1 MKNKKIIGYI
11 RISTKK
17 QKLERQEENILKVYT
32 EAKIIK
38 EIFSG
43 TTQNRPE
50 WQKLKKK
57 VDNSYK
63 LVFDSVSRM
72 SRNAIEGVEEYF
84 ELLEKGVEL
93 EFLKEPYI
101 NTDVYQEQLKLN
113 ENLQVEDK
121 ELNDTIIKGIRE
133 YLKIVAAKQIKIAFE
148 QAEKEVMDLRERTK
162 EGLRE
167 TKKKGTVLGRIKGK
181 TYETKK
187 SKEMKENI
195 KKLSKDFDGNLKD
208 IEILDLLKIAR
219 MSYYK
224 YKKQLFEEQ
233 QEEIR
238 QENSL

>member
-17 QKLERQEENILKVYT
+17 QKLERQEENILKIYP

-38 EIFSG
+38 EIFTG

-63 LVFDSVSRM
+63 LVLDSVSRM
-72 SRNAIEGVEEYF
+72 SRNADEGVEEYF

-101 NTDVYQEQLKLN
+101 NTKVYEEQLKIN
-113 ENLQVEDK
+113 NSIQVEDK
-121 ELNDTIIKGIRE
+121 NLNETILKGVRE
-133 YLKIVAAKQIKIAFE
+133 YLKRIAAQQIRIAFE
-148 QAEKEVMDLRERTK
+148 QAEKEVLDLRERTK

-167 TKKKGTVLGRIKGK
+167 TKKRGTKLGRIKGK

-187 SKEMKENI
+187 SKEMKEKI
-195 KKLSKDFDGNLKD
+195 KKLSKDFEGNLKD

-224 YKKQLFEEQ
+224 YKKQLLEERGN
-233 QEEIR
+233 EIIK
-238 QENSL
+238 ENNL

>member
-17 QKLERQEENILKVYT
+17 QKLERQEENILKIYP

-38 EIFSG
+38 EIFTG

-63 LVFDSVSRM
+63 LVLDSVSRM
-72 SRNAIEGVEEYF
+72 SRNADEGVDEYF

-101 NTDVYQEQLKLN
+101 NTKVYEEQLKIN
-113 ENLQVEDK
+113 NSIQVEDK
-121 ELNDTIIKGIRE
+121 NLNETILKGVRE
-133 YLKIVAAKQIKIAFE
+133 YLKRIAAQQIRIAFE
-148 QAEKEVMDLRERTK
+148 QAEKEVLDLRERTK

-167 TKKKGTVLGRIKGK
+167 TKKRGTKLGRIKGK

-187 SKEMKENI
+187 SKEMKEKI
-195 KKLSKDFDGNLKD
+195 KKLSKDFEGNLKD

-224 YKKQLFEEQ
+224 YKKQLLEERGN
-233 QEEIR
+233 EIIK
-238 QENSL
+238 ENNL

>member
-17 QKLERQEENILKVYT
+17 QKLERQEENILKVYP

-38 EIFSG
+38 EIFTG

-63 LVFDSVSRM
+63 LVLDSVSRM
-72 SRNAIEGVEEYF
+72 SRNADEGVEEYF

-101 NTDVYQEQLKLN
+101 NTKVYEEQLKIN
-113 ENLQVEDK
+113 NSIQVEDK
-121 ELNDTIIKGIRE
+121 NLNETILKGVRE
-133 YLKIVAAKQIKIAFE
+133 YLKRIAAQQIRIAFE
-148 QAEKEVMDLRERTK
+148 QAEKEVLDLRERTK

-187 SKEMKENI
+187 SKEMKEKI
-195 KKLSKDFDGNLKD
+195 KKLSKDFEGNLKD

-224 YKKQLFEEQ
+224 YKKQLFEEM
-233 QEEIR
+233 QEQTIK
-238 QENSL
+238 ENNL

>member
-17 QKLERQEENILKVYT
+17 QKLERQEENILKIYP

-38 EIFSG
+38 EVFTG

-63 LVFDSVSRM
+63 LIFDSVSRM
-72 SRNAIEGVEEYF
+72 SRSADEGVEEYF

-101 NTDVYQEQLKLN
+101 NTKVYEEQLKIN
-113 ENLQVEDK
+113 NSIQVEDK
-121 ELNDTIIKGIRE
+121 NLNETILKGVRE
-133 YLKIVAAKQIKIAFE
+133 YLKRIAEQQIKIAFE
-148 QAEKEVMDLRERTK
+148 QAEKEVLDLRERTK

-167 TKKKGTVLGRIKGK
+167 TKKRGTKLGRVKGRV
-181 TYETKK
+181 YETKK
-187 SKEMKENI
+187 SKEMKEKI
-195 KKLSKDFDGNLKD
+195 KKLSKDFEGNLKD
-208 IEILDLLKIAR
+208 IEVLDLLKIAR

-233 QEEIR
+233 QQQIR

>member
-17 QKLERQEENILKVYT
+17 QKLERQEENILKIYP

-38 EIFSG
+38 EVFTG

-63 LVFDSVSRM
+63 LIFDSVSRM
-72 SRNAIEGVEEYF
+72 SRNADEGVEEYF

-101 NTDVYQEQLKLN
+101 NTKVYEEQLKIN
-113 ENLQVEDK
+113 NSIQVEDK
-121 ELNDTIIKGIRE
+121 NLNETILKGVRE
-133 YLKIVAAKQIKIAFE
+133 YLKRIAAQQIRIAFE
-148 QAEKEVMDLRERTK
+148 QAEKEVLDLRERTK

-167 TKKKGTVLGRIKGK
+167 TKKRGTKLGRVKGK
-181 TYETKK
+181 VYETKK
-187 SKEMKENI
+187 SKEMKEKI

-224 YKKQLFEEQ
+224 YKKQLFK
-233 QEEIR
+233 EI
-238 QENSL
+238 QIQTIKENNL

>member
-72 SRNAIEGVEEYF
+72 SRNAIEVVE
-84 ELLEKGVEL
+84 
-93 EFLKEPYI
+93 
-101 NTDVYQEQLKLN
+101 
-113 ENLQVEDK
+113 
-121 ELNDTIIKGIRE
+121 
-133 YLKIVAAKQIKIAFE
+133 
-148 QAEKEVMDLRERTK
+148 
-162 EGLRE
+162 
-167 TKKKGTVLGRIKGK
+167 
-181 TYETKK
+181 
-187 SKEMKENI
+187 
-195 KKLSKDFDGNLKD
+195 
-208 IEILDLLKIAR
+208 
-219 MSYYK
+219 
-224 YKKQLFEEQ
+224 
-233 QEEIR
+233 
-238 QENSL
+238 

>member
-17 QKLERQEENILKVYT
+17 QKLERQEENILKVYP

-148 QAEKEVMDLRERTK
+148 QAEKEVLDLRERTK
-162 EGLRE
+162 EG
-167 TKKKGTVLGRIKGK
+167 
-181 TYETKK
+181 
-187 SKEMKENI
+187 
-195 KKLSKDFDGNLKD
+195 
-208 IEILDLLKIAR
+208 
-219 MSYYK
+219 
-224 YKKQLFEEQ
+224 
-233 QEEIR
+233 
-238 QENSL
+238 